1 MPINPND
8 YYVITSRAGDHPER
22 WSWEIRR
29 KSQPLG
35 IKMTADGFQSDSAA
49 QFAGKKALG
58 GFSVR
63 PSKGRQTPTQV
74 RPPPVGGHL
83 TFIRWSFSRGLE
95 RSRTGF
101 TEWPHENQTL
111 TKFRG

>member
-8 YYVITSRAGDHPER
+8 YYVITSRPGERPER

-49 QFAGKKALG
+49 QFAGKKALAD
-58 GFSVR
+58 FLSDLAKEDKRR
-63 PSKGRQTPTQV
+63 PK
-74 RPPPVGGHL
+74 
-83 TFIRWSFSRGLE
+83 
-95 RSRTGF
+95 
-101 TEWPHENQTL
+101 
-111 TKFRG
+111 